1 MEIFLVGGAVRDKQ
15 LGLPMKEKDW
25 CVVGS
30 SPEELLKAGFKSV
43 GKDFP
48 VFLHPKTKE
57 EYALARTEK
66 KTGPG
71 YHGFT
76 FKTSK
81 NVTLKEDLQRRDLT
95 INAMAMDENNKIIDP
110 YNGLKDIQRKS
121 LRHVSIAY
129 KEDPVRVLRTA
140 KFAARFHQY
149 GFDVAPETMKLMTEM
164 AANNEIDNLVRDR
177 VWRETEQ
184 ALNGPDPHIYFN
196 ILEKC
201 NALPR
206 IFPEL
211 IEINKLN
218 KAKEDKF
225 NFQFL
230 KSSSE
235 QTNNSAIHFS
245 ILLCS
250 IAQPYKNNYIQEK
263 HEALLKKIQQRL
275 PIPSHFIELA
285 ILLIKFNVTYN
296 NIQNLA
302 PEDILAL
309 LEKTDAFRR
318 KPRFLNFT
326 KACEILNP
334 SKDLETNGS
343 FIKNTLDACEALSF
357 GEILSN
363 ESDVEEIKT
372 KIKESRIKVIKN
384 QISNK
389 LPKNNP

>member
-15 LGLPMKEKDW
+15 LGLPIKEKDW

-57 EYALARTEK
+57 EYALARIEK

-81 NVTLKEDLQRRDLT
+81 NVTLKEDLKRRDLT
-95 INAMAMDENNKIIDP
+95 INAMALDKNNEIIDP
-110 YNGLKDIQRKS
+110 YNGLNDIQKKS
-121 LRHVSIAY
+121 LRHVSDAY

-140 KFAARFHQY
+140 KFAARFHQH
-149 GFDVAPETMKLMTEM
+149 GFKIASETMKLMTGM
-164 AANNEIDNLVRDR
+164 AANNEIDNLIGDR
-177 VWRETEQ
+177 VWKETEQ
-184 ALNGPDPHIYFN
+184 ALNGPDPHIYFSV
-196 ILEKC
+196 LEKC

-206 IFPEL
+206 VFPEL

-218 KAKEDKF
+218 KLTNDKV
-225 NFQFL
+225 NFQLL

-235 QTNNSAIHFS
+235 QTNDPAILFS

-250 IAQPYKNNYIQEK
+250 IAQPYKKNYTQEK
-263 HEALLKKIQQRL
+263 HIALLKKFQQRL
-275 PIPSHFIELA
+275 PVPSNFFELA
-285 ILLIKFNVTYN
+285 TLLIKFHDTLN
-296 NIQNLA
+296 NIQSLP
-302 PEDILAL
+302 PEDILIL

-318 KPRFLNFT
+318 KTRFQNFT
-326 KACEILNP
+326 TACEILDP
-334 SKDLETNGS
+334 SKDLETNES
-343 FIKNTLDACEALSF
+343 FTENILEACASISF
-357 GEILSN
+357 GEIIGN
-363 ESDVEEIKT
+363 ESNAEKIKT
-372 KIKESRIKVIKN
+372 KIREHRIKVINN
-384 QISNK
+384 QISSK
-389 LPKNNP
+389 

>member
-15 LGLPMKEKDW
+15 LGLPIKEKDW

-57 EYALARTEK
+57 EYALARIEK

-81 NVTLKEDLQRRDLT
+81 NVTLKEDLKRRDLT
-95 INAMAMDENNKIIDP
+95 INAMALDKNNEIIDP
-110 YNGLKDIQRKS
+110 YNGLNDIQKKS
-121 LRHVSIAY
+121 LRHVSDAY

-140 KFAARFHQY
+140 KFAARFHQH
-149 GFDVAPETMKLMTEM
+149 GFKIASETMKLMTGM
-164 AANNEIDNLVRDR
+164 AANNEIDNLIGDR
-177 VWRETEQ
+177 VWKETEQ

-196 ILEKC
+196 VLEKC
-201 NALPR
+201 DALPR
-206 IFPEL
+206 VFPEL

-218 KAKEDKF
+218 KLTNDKV
-225 NFQFL
+225 NFQLL

-235 QTNNSAIHFS
+235 QTNDPAILFS

-250 IAQPYKNNYIQEK
+250 IAQPYKKNYTQEK
-263 HEALLKKIQQRL
+263 HIALLKKFQQRL
-275 PIPSHFIELA
+275 PVPSNFFELA
-285 ILLIKFNVTYN
+285 TLLIKFHDTLN
-296 NIQNLA
+296 NIQSLP
-302 PEDILAL
+302 PEDILIL

-318 KPRFLNFT
+318 KTRFQNFT
-326 KACEILNP
+326 TACEILDP
-334 SKDLETNGS
+334 SKDLETNES
-343 FIKNTLDACEALSF
+343 FTENILEACASISF
-357 GEILSN
+357 GEIIGN
-363 ESDVEEIKT
+363 ESNAEKIKT
-372 KIKESRIKVIKN
+372 KIREHRIKVINN
-384 QISNK
+384 QISSK
-389 LPKNNP
+389 